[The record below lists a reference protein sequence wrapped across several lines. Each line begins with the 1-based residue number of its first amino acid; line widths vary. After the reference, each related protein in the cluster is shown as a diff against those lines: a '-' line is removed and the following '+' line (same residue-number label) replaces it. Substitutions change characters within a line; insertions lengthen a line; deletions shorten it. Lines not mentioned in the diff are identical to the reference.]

1 MTMLNMKFS
10 DAGCACLEKSEGKK
24 SFKYKDSAG
33 LWTIGIGHL
42 IKEGERFTTLT
53 DKEIYDL
60 LKSDVAVAEADVN
73 RMVKVALTQ
82 NQFDALVCLVFNIGG
97 GNFYKSTLLKLLNA
111 GDYKGAANEFIKWNK
126 ARVKGELVEITG
138 LTARRERERALFFT
152 G

>member
-1 MTMLNMKFS
+1 MLNMKFS

-82 NQFDALVCLVFNIGG
+82 NQFDALVCFVFNIGG

-111 GDYKGAANEFIKWNK
+111 GDYKGAANQFGKWNK
-126 ARVKGELVEITG
+126 ARVKGELVEIAG
-138 LTARRERERALFFT
+138 LTARRERERALFLA